1 MKKKT
6 MNRRKV
12 LVIGLDGATL
22 DLLNPLVE
30 EGEFPILKKMFEN
43 GVVGELR
50 TVFPPVTAAAWA
62 SFMTGKN
69 PGKHRIFEFLLRKDG
84 SFDREP
90 VSADTC
96 SGQAIWDLVS
106 NVGKKV
112 GVVNVPVTY
121 PPRQVNGFLI
131 SGMLTPPGDE
141 RFSFPKTLLPDLERR
156 FGKYRLLHTE
166 VYSPGRVGDVI
177 EELFQVFEY
186 RLKTSR
192 YLLEHHDWDFF
203 MVHFAGIDRLQHELW
218 HIFDPTHPR
227 HDPDEAAKFGS
238 RIMSFFREMDTGL
251 QQLVQSAGEEAVVI
265 LMSDH
270 GFGPI
275 HKFVNFNIWLME
287 SGYLKLKE
295 DFVTRVK
302 YALFSKGFTPGLL
315 YKLAMKLGLAK
326 LRLSGGL
333 VQRHKLIRLLK
344 AMFLSMSSVDWSR
357 TRAYSRGN
365 YGQMFINLKGR
376 EPQGIVEP
384 GREYEELCDEIIHDL
399 RQLRDPQTGEKIIGE
414 ILTKEEFYNGPYVD
428 KAPDISFIAR
438 DMRYKPLGILEFASR
453 HLIEDTFGNSGDHRM
468 NGLIALMGEGIR
480 ENEIISGAQIIDVAP
495 TILYLLGL
503 PVPVDMDGRVLK
515 EALQE
520 GLLASHPVRYAEAP
534 EGRGGQAG
542 TYSQEESALIEERL
556 KGLGYWG

>member
-1 MKKKT
+1 MKEKKV
-6 MNRRKV
+6 NHRRV

-22 DLLNPLVE
+22 DLLNPLVK
-30 EGEFPILKKMFEN
+30 EGQLPVLKKMFES

-69 PGKHRIFEFLLRKDG
+69 PGKHGIFEFLLRQAE

-90 VSADTC
+90 VSADMC

-106 NVGKKV
+106 KAGKKV
-112 GVVNVPVTY
+112 GVINVPVTY

-131 SGMLTPPGDE
+131 SGMLTPPGDKH
-141 RFSFPKTLLPDLERR
+141 FSYPKTLIPELERK

-166 VYSPGRVGDVI
+166 VYSPGRVGHVI

-203 MVHFAGIDRLQHELW
+203 MVHFGGIDRLQHELW
-218 HIFDPTHPR
+218 HIFDPTHPK
-227 HDPDEAAKFGS
+227 HDPHEAAKFEG
-238 RIMSFFREMDTGL
+238 RIMFFLKEVDGGL
-251 QQLVQSAGEEAVVI
+251 QQLIQSAGQGTVVI

-287 SGYLKLKE
+287 SGYLRLKQ
-295 DFVTRVK
+295 DFVTKAK
-302 YALFSKGFTPGLL
+302 YALFNRGFTPGLL
-315 YKLAMKLGLAK
+315 YKLAMELGLAK

-365 YGQMFINLKGR
+365 YGQIFINLKGR

-384 GREYEELCDEIIHDL
+384 GREYEELRNEIIRDL
-399 RQLRDPQTGEKIIGE
+399 RQFRDPQTGEKIIGD
-414 ILTKEEFYNGPYVD
+414 ISTKEELYNGPHVD
-428 KAPDISFIAR
+428 KAPDISFLAR
-438 DMRYKPLGILEFASR
+438 DMRYKPLGILEFASC
-453 HLIEDTFGNSGDHRM
+453 HIIEDAFGNSGDHRM
-468 NGLIALMGEGIR
+468 NGLIALMGDGIR
-480 ENEIISGAQIIDVAP
+480 ENEIIAGAQIIDVAP
-495 TILYLLGL
+495 TILHLLGL
-503 PVPVDMDGRVLK
+503 PVPVDMDGKVLR
-515 EALQE
+515 EALQDD
-520 GLLASHPVRYAEAP
+520 LLASNPVLYAEAP